1 MGFNACDVVYDT
13 SEEASTWRQAKA
25 AERNTRARAWRGAVA
40 QAISR
45 GDKQRLSGC
54 DLPIAERSVMVAALT
69 ELLRHRCPP

>member
-25 AERNTRARAWRGAVA
+25 AERNTRARARGVA